1 MDRISVLIP
10 DAEQYFGRP
19 VAYCL
24 KTSGNV
30 VHGLARRKSKSLP
43 FSNLFASFEHMDEP
57 QLKPWLERIEQIV
70 VEREIDV
77 VMPVSEYAIRAL
89 SEHGHS
95 LRCASRL
102 VQLPDFRIFDM
113 ATDKASF
120 AKFLA
125 AHGLPLPPTVV
136 VTVGADRP
144 EALSALNF
152 PVLAKPTHG
161 YGGHGIK
168 RFETPAELDLFLT
181 GQRAGQE
188 WVVQE
193 FIRGRDIGVSVL
205 CQDGDIV
212 ACTIQHAI
220 VPSLVPFEAAFDLE
234 FRNDAEAIEVVR
246 KLMAELRWSGVAN
259 IDMRLREGGGTPLIL
274 EVNGRYW
281 RTLLGALNTGINFP
295 LLACETVFGSPTS
308 NRQAHNARYFQG
320 QSKMIQSLLG
330 GGRNQIKPSETEL
343 GYFLSDPL
351 LGVWVPIATF
361 VKDVRDKLSRSKGTP
376 EIGSQGSAIRI

>member
-24 KTSGNV
+24 KTRGNV
-30 VHGLARRKSKSLP
+30 VHALARGRSRSLP
-43 FSNLFASFEHMDEP
+43 FSNLFASFEYMDEP
-57 QLKPWLERIEQIV
+57 QLGPWLKRIEEIV
-70 VEREIDV
+70 TERKIDV

-95 LRCASRL
+95 LSCANKLVRL
-102 VQLPDFRIFDM
+102 PEHRIFEM
-113 ATDKASF
+113 ATDKASL

-136 VTVGADRP
+136 VTVGAKRP
-144 EALSALNF
+144 EALSSLDF
-152 PVLAKPTHG
+152 PVLAKPPLG

-181 GQRAGQE
+181 CQREGQE

-193 FIRGRDIGVSVL
+193 FIEGRDLGVSVL

-212 ACTIQHAI
+212 ACTVQHAI
-220 VPSLVPFEAAFDLE
+220 APSQVPFEAASDLE
-234 FRNDAEAIEVVR
+234 YKTDEVAIEVIR
-246 KLMAELRWSGVAN
+246 KLMGELRWSGVAN
-259 IDMRLREGGGTPLIL
+259 IDMRLRKNGGTPLVL
-274 EVNGRYW
+274 EINGRYW
-281 RTLLGALNTGINFP
+281 RTLRGALNAGVNFP

-308 NRQAHNARYFQG
+308 NRQAHDARYFEG
-320 QSKMIQSLLG
+320 LFKMILSLFG
-330 GGRNQIKPSETEL
+330 GGRYHIKPSETEF

-351 LGVWVPIATF
+351 LGMWVPLSNCARTI
-361 VKDVRDKLSRSKGTP
+361 RDKLARLKREPASGIAAPK
-376 EIGSQGSAIRI
+376 IRI